1 MEIVRYVAD
10 PEAGPQIGVR
20 RPDTGL
26 LQLPGRTLG
35 DLLALPLDRFRSVV
49 ESADE
54 AESAPYRL
62 LAPVD
67 SWTEVWA
74 AGVTYTRSREARME
88 ESGTADVYDR
98 VYVADRPELF
108 FKAPSWRVVGPGEP
122 VGVREDSEV
131 DVPEPE
137 LAVVLN
143 ASGDVVGVTVCDDVS
158 SRSIEGENPLYLPQ
172 AKIYAGACALGPVI
186 RPVWE
191 VEDLHALDVS
201 VEVGRGADVVW
212 SAATSTAALHRRVEE
227 LAAYLFRGQNQ
238 PCGAVLS
245 TGTGLVPEL
254 DFTLRTG
261 DEVRITIEGV
271 GTLTNPVV
279 RGREGLDRTPW
290 NGWLDPV
297 DGGVTGAA

>member
-20 RPDTGL
+20 RPDGGL
-26 LQLPGRTLG
+26 LRLPGRTLG

-54 AESAPYRL
+54 AELPPYRL

-122 VGVREDSEV
+122 VGVREDSDV

-143 ASGDVVGVTVCDDVS
+143 AHGDVVGVTICDDVS

-201 VEVGRGADVVW
+201 VEVGRGGEVVW
-212 SAATSTAALHRRVEE
+212 SAATSTTALHRRVEE
-227 LAAYLFRGQNQ
+227 LAAYLFRGQNH

-245 TGTGLVPEL
+245 TGTGLVPDL

-261 DEVRITIEGV
+261 DEVRITIESV

-279 RGREGLDRTPW
+279 RGREGLDRIPG

-297 DGGVTGAA
+297 DGGVSGAA